1 MNKGG
6 IVVKIAIS
14 LPDDVLQ
21 AVEKEREISG
31 ESRSE
36 FFRRAVKALLK
47 QKLREERDREY
58 ARAYREMPETEE
70 ELGWLAASSQAVL
83 VEYPWDDDGE

>member
-1 MNKGG
+1 M
-6 IVVKIAIS
+6 VKIAIS

-21 AVEKEREISG
+21 AVEKERELSG

-36 FFRRAVKALLK
+36 FFRRAVKALLR

-58 ARAYREMPETEE
+58 IRAYREMPETEE
-70 ELGWLAASSQAVL
+70 EFAGLRSASMEVWAEL
-83 VEYPWDDDGE
+83 PWDESDKS